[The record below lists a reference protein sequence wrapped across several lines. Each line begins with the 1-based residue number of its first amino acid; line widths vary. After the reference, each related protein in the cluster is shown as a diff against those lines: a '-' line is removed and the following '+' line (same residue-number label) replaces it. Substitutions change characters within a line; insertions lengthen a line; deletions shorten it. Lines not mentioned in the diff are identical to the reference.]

1 MSTFQV
7 FRRGLGAGWGDLEGA
22 LPLYLGVRLHG
33 VFEKKK
39 RLSLLNH
46 LSGPAGRKEEP
57 ERSGVGPTCTEIGEW
72 WGSVAE
78 PQLWGLGMRCAVVS
92 SDRAFSWGRELGEEA
107 KERIV
112 SWGSLML
119 QTGIKNHRGVGDPGG

>member
-7 FRRGLGAGWGDLEGA
+7 FQQGFGGRLGSSGGSTAFISGSSASWCIWEK
-22 LPLYLGVRLHG
+22 
-33 VFEKKK
+33 KKK
-39 RLSLLNH
+39 RLPLLNH
-46 LSGPAGRKEEP
+46 LSGPAGRREEP
-57 ERSGVGPTCTEIGEW
+57 ERSGVGPTCTEVGEW

-78 PQLWGLGMRCAVVS
+78 PQLWGVGVRCAVVS

-112 SWGSLML
+112 CWGSLML
-119 QTGIKNHRGVGDPGG
+119 QTGIKNHRGKK